1 MTGPELKQIRQRL
14 GLSTTALGRA
24 FGYAGGDVFTSGTI
38 RKYESGQR
46 PIPPWLGRL
55 AIMFDRH
62 GVPPGWTASPIKT
75 DDNTK
80 HGDLIWSTCPL
91 RTKTSKSAK
100 RRSSS

>member
-1 MTGPELKQIRQRL
+1 VTGAELKAIRHRL

-24 FGYAGGDVFTSGTI
+24 FGYEGSDITASGTI

-62 GVPPGWTASPIKT
+62 GVPAGWANSPFTQI
-75 DDNTK
+75 DDEPN
-80 HGDLIWSTCPL
+80 GDNE
-91 RTKTSKSAK
+91 
-100 RRSSS
+100 